1 MLLTLITRKKGKNQ
15 AFHIRAVVIAS
26 CRNQRKNK
34 ASLLLLPTYESYVG
48 CIQQRN
54 NMLYTTISRIFK
66 SLSVCTMCST
76 GIHKIMYSMSCMFE
90 IVILKF

>member
-66 SLSVCTMCST
+66 SLSVQCAVLVYT
-76 GIHKIMYSMSCMFE
+76 KSC
-90 IVILKF
+90 IVCLACLK